1 MSNAVPLPH
10 PRSLV
15 TLARFGTVGA
25 VTAVAYVAGFAA
37 LVELGLRDTTASIAA
52 YLAAIA
58 IQFMGHRTFT
68 FPTSARLGHSVARFV
83 VANGL
88 GLGFSTA
95 LVVTLR
101 DGMGIGALTT
111 GLIVTL
117 AMASMNWVIFRKW
130 VFRP

>member
-1 MSNAVPLPH
+1 
-10 PRSLV
+10 LV

>member
-1 MSNAVPLPH
+1 MSDAGPVPQ

-15 TLARFGTVGA
+15 TLVRFGAVGA
-25 VTAVAYVAGFAA
+25 VTAGAYVVGFAA
-37 LVELGLRDTTASIAA
+37 LVELGLRDMTASIAA

-68 FPTSARLGHSVARFV
+68 FPTSARVGRSGGRFLA
-83 VANGL
+83 ANGL
-88 GLGFSTA
+88 GLAFSTA
-95 LVVTLR
+95 LVVALR

-117 AMASMNWVIFRKW
+117 ALASMNWVIFRKW